1 MDKIYYNLENSLS
14 KVSKDFEQVTFDN
27 IYLIKGPKL
36 KNLYKIYLNPAF
48 LKILRPYVGNAMEG
62 VQGLVYAVIIYHLMR
77 NMPEVSEDFLPI
89 NLHGIPA
96 LNEEQNARIEAD
108 LDPSD
113 EHRRLAK
120 FLKAL
125 IYLHCI
131 CPMTRMKGVAVFVG
145 QLLEGNPDP
154 QLRLYRFG
162 GAIPP
167 RTQRRIIIYEYLW
180 NPTRR
185 VRAVRANK
193 RSYEQVS
200 DDDQPVE
207 HQPPSETSRT
217 IVSSD
222 DTFDIASLI
231 SDLNA
236 FDSPIILSP
245 EEEDYWRTVLIGE
258 DSDSEKEEERKDIN
272 NDDWNSTV
280 NDHDQDYSDFVS
292 SKRKRS
298 SSEF

>member
-1 MDKIYYNLENSLS
+1 
-14 KVSKDFEQVTFDN
+14 
-27 IYLIKGPKL
+27 
-36 KNLYKIYLNPAF
+36 
-48 LKILRPYVGNAMEG
+48 
-62 VQGLVYAVIIYHLMR
+62 
-77 NMPEVSEDFLPI
+77 
-89 NLHGIPA
+89 
-96 LNEEQNARIEAD
+96 
-108 LDPSD
+108 
-113 EHRRLAK
+113 
-120 FLKAL
+120 
-125 IYLHCI
+125 
-131 CPMTRMKGVAVFVG
+131 
-145 QLLEGNPDP
+145 
-154 QLRLYRFG
+154 LYRFG

-280 NDHDQDYSDFVS
+280 NDNDQDYSDFVS